1 MRFRQKTI
9 RKGKKDI
16 SMLIMD
22 IKWISLTCWARFSFL
37 SFLLI
42 GFTNHSAKI
51 LQNKAYIMKEKNF
64 T

>member
-1 MRFRQKTI
+1 MMFRQKTI

-16 SMLIMD
+16 SMLTMD
-22 IKWISLTCWARFSFL
+22 VKWISLTCWARFSFL
-37 SFLLI
+37 LFLHI
-42 GFTNHSAKI
+42 GFVNHSAKI